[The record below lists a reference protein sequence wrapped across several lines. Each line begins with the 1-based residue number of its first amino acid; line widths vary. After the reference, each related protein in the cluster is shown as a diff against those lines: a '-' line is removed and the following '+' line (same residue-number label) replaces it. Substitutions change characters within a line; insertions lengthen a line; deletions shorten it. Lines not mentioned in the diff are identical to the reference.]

1 MKAELAEWSLVV
13 VGKWNIA
20 ILSPEWLAREV
31 FKQESI
37 AIMYPILGDIFP
49 VFEANNMR
57 VLARPD
63 RVIFTP
69 LKNDNATLQRIEEA
83 AINALHILLH
93 TPVSAFGENFHFI
106 VDPPEDSVAGALNIR
121 DSELLTAEGRVGEVS
136 VKRSIELDAHR
147 LNITV
152 ARVQQRQKIELN
164 YHYDVPSATAAATSL
179 SGTFAQN
186 LKHGLDL
193 LRRLY
198 NLELVQETEDKP

>member
-1 MKAELAEWSLVV
+1 LVV

-20 ILSPEWLAREV
+20 ILSPEWLAKEV

-37 AIMYPILGDIFP
+37 AIMYPIMGDIFP
-49 VFEANNMR
+49 VFEANSMR
-57 VLARPD
+57 VVARPD

-69 LKNDNATLQRIEEA
+69 LKNDADTLKRIEDA
-83 AINALHILLH
+83 AINILRILQY

-106 VDPPEDSVAGALNIR
+106 VDPPEDSVSAALDIR
-121 DSELLTAEGRVGEVS
+121 DSELVAAEGRVGGVT
-136 VKRSIELDAHR
+136 VKRSIELDEHR

-152 ARVQQRQKIELN
+152 ARVQQKQKIELN
-164 YHYDVPSATAAATSL
+164 YHYDVPNATAAADSL

-193 LRRLY
+193 LHRVY
-198 NLELVQETEDKP
+198 NLELAQETEDKP